1 LIWPQSVIKLHK
13 RARLQA
19 IAKSGANVK
28 ISKTILLSIT
38 AIFAI
43 ATAARAGTRDD
54 VKSGMERCDVIQDDR
69 TWLDC
74 LYGAEQPMRARLGLP
89 PAPEFQQRLV
99 PPAGAAGPPPVKAA
113 SAARPVAQPR
123 RKAGFF
129 GNLFGDASPVAV
141 SRMVSYHYEKSG
153 AFVVT
158 LENGQDWRQ
167 TDVEGGAVPW
177 SKPASAY
184 QVTIT
189 QGAFGSFNLH
199 TDDNPH
205 QYKVELIH

>member
-1 LIWPQSVIKLHK
+1 MQ
-13 RARLQA
+13 
-19 IAKSGANVK
+19 
-28 ISKTILLSIT
+28 
-38 AIFAI
+38 
-43 ATAARAGTRDD
+43 
-54 VKSGMERCDVIQDDR
+54 RCDVIQDDR

-99 PPAGAAGPPPVKAA
+99 PPAAAAGPPPVNAA
-113 SAARPVAQPR
+113 SAARPAAQPR

-129 GNLFGDASPVAV
+129 GNLFGDTAPVAV
-141 SRMVSYHYEKSG
+141 ARMVSYRYEKSG

-158 LENGQDWRQ
+158 LENGQEWRQ

-177 SKPASAY
+177 SKTASAY
-184 QVTIT
+184 RVTIT
-189 QGAFGSFNLH
+189 QGAFGSFNLQ

-205 QYKVELIH
+205 PYKVERVH